1 MNQDFH
7 VAKTRKG
14 VSPMS
19 QKVYSLGEWWGHHTS
34 ERSYTVSKDP
44 IKLSRGTRLVWST
57 GQLPCFLPFRLPHGP
72 HVPFSPY
79 GAIVF
84 EVGLKLHVFTF
95 WKVQYVPMIR
105 KCRWFPQGTAC
116 YDTWVYSK
124 RGDTTVQL
132 EYICYIYW
140 IGSTLPW

>member
-19 QKVYSLGEWWGHHTS
+19 QKVSSLGEWWGHHTS

-44 IKLSRGTRLVWST
+44 IKLSRGTRLVWSK
-57 GQLPCFLPFRLPHGP
+57 GQLPCFLSFRLPHGP
-72 HVPFSPY
+72 HVPFSLY
-79 GAIVF
+79 GAIVC
-84 EVGLKLHVFTF
+84 EVGLKLHVLTF
-95 WKVQYVPMIR
+95 WKVQYIPMIR
-105 KCRWFPQGTAC
+105 KCRWFPQRTAC
-116 YDTWVYSK
+116 CDTWAYSK
-124 RGDTTVQL
+124 RGDTIVQL